1 MHNTRL
7 QNKGYTHVYTGSGKG
22 KTTAA
27 LGLAFRAMGWGM
39 KTYIGQFMKGQKYG
53 ELGAA
58 RMVAE
63 YIVIEQYGLNT
74 FVHVQNP
81 PDAEHVAMAKS
92 GYEKI
97 QTALFSKEYDI
108 IVADEILTSSY
119 FNLLS
124 IHELLSLIEEKPNS
138 VELILTGRYA
148 PQEVVEA
155 ADLVSEMKEIKHYYH
170 LGVEARKGI
179 ER

>member
-1 MHNTRL
+1 MRSSGL
-7 QNKGYTHVYTGSGKG
+7 QDKGYTQVYTGSGKG

-27 LGLAFRAMGWGM
+27 LGLALRAMGWDM

-53 ELGAA
+53 ELNAA

-108 IVADEILTSSY
+108 VVADEILTASY

-124 IHELLSLIEEKPNS
+124 IQELLHLIEEKPNG

-148 PQEVVEA
+148 PQEVVAA
-155 ADLVSEMKEIKHYYH
+155 ADLVSEIEEIKHYYH